1 MVEREHDVITEH
13 LFDVPEMPNASRAPT
28 KPSPVSGPGRPAVRP
43 SVTDPE
49 AIEKVCDRLIA
60 GMGMREACA
69 PLDCPAECSV
79 YARMAKDAEFAGII
93 ARARE
98 AQQHAIIDQTVDMAD
113 AATPEDWQVVKLR
126 IWARQWRASK
136 LAPKV
141 YGERIDANI
150 SGALSLSALV
160 AQSFK
165 LDAPAP
171 ALTIEGRAEDET
183 DT

>member
-1 MVEREHDVITEH
+1 MA
-13 LFDVPEMPNASRAPT
+13 LFLIQLCRQ
-28 KPSPVSGPGRPAVRP
+28 PSTVFFCRPRMSFSVRI
-43 SVTDPE
+43 S
-49 AIEKVCDRLIA
+49 EK
-60 GMGMREACA
+60 
-69 PLDCPAECSV
+69 ST
-79 YARMAKDAEFAGII
+79 
-93 ARARE
+93 
-98 AQQHAIIDQTVDMAD
+98 QTVDMAD

-141 YGERIDANI
+141 YGERIDAKI

>member
-1 MVEREHDVITEH
+1 VRKLVGGLEVAKTGRG
-13 LFDVPEMPNASRAPT
+13 R
-28 KPSPVSGPGRPAVRP
+28 GRPAMRP
-43 SVTDPE
+43 PVTDAE
-49 AIEKVCDRLIA
+49 AIERVCDRIIS

-69 PLDCPAECSV
+69 PWDCPAECAI

-113 AATPEDWQVVKLR
+113 SATPEDWQVVRLR

-160 AQSFK
+160 NQSFK
-165 LDAPAP
+165 LAAPDPAP
-171 ALTIEGRAEDET
+171 TIEGRVEDKA
-183 DT
+183 DV